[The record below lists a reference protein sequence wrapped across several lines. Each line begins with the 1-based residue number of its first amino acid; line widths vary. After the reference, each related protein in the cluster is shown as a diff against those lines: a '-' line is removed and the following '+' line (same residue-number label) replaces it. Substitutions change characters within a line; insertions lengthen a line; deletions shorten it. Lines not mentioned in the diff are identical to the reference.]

1 MKLKIT
7 LLAAMLLSSFAIQ
20 AQNKVG
26 TVDSEYVISKM
37 PQLTAVQT
45 RISSYGTKLDSSFSI
60 KVKEYDVKVDAFNKA
75 EKTMTEE
82 VKKTKY
88 AEIAELDQDLK
99 KFRQNGA
106 QLMQI
111 RRDELLR
118 PLYKKVTEVIAEVA
132 KANGYSQILTITGN
146 ELAYLD
152 TKYDIT
158 KLVLAKLG
166 IKEDPEPKK

>member
-60 KVKEYDVKVDAFNKA
+60 KVKEYDTKVDAFNKA

-152 TKYDIT
+152 TKFDIT

>member
-60 KVKEYDVKVDAFNKA
+60 KVKEYDTKVDAFNKA

>member
-45 RISSYGTKLDSSFSI
+45 RISSYGAKLDSSFSI
-60 KVKEYDVKVDAFNKA
+60 KVKEYDAKVDAFNKA

-88 AEIAELDQDLK
+88 TEIAELDQELK